1 MDNFQLL
8 QPASERSCCVGRMER
23 SSNLQEGLADHP
35 SDSKWQ
41 NMPGPSTL
49 SQHHRTSPASYQYN
63 FQSLLGRVHRPL
75 FLSCRAPWCSEQG
88 PQHPVASTLRH
99 ASHQAFRKVKSS
111 AWAAAATGVS
121 STAAAATGVTAAP
134 SCVHLFP
141 GSGPVTSVV
150 VTPLASLAS
159 RGLGRRELLIDPV

>member
-1 MDNFQLL
+1 MDHFQLL
-8 QPASERSCCVGRMER
+8 QPASERSCCVRRMER

-49 SQHHRTSPASYQYN
+49 SQHYELRQRHTSITSSHCWEGYTGRFFSPLSG
-63 FQSLLGRVHRPL
+63 SLVLRARSTT
-75 FLSCRAPWCSEQG
+75 SCREHSAPRESPSIRG
-88 PQHPVASTLRH
+88 SKT
-99 ASHQAFRKVKSS
+99 SS

-150 VTPLASLAS
+150 VTPLASLA
-159 RGLGRRELLIDPV
+159 GLGRRELLIDPV

>member
-1 MDNFQLL
+1 MDHFQLL
-8 QPASERSCCVGRMER
+8 QPASERSCCAGRMER

-41 NMPGPSTL
+41 NMPGPSAL
-49 SQHHRTSPASYQYN
+49 SQHHRTSPAPYQYN

-99 ASHQAFRKVKSS
+99 ASHQAFLKVKSS
-111 AWAAAATGVS
+111 AWAAAVTGDC
-121 STAAAATGVTAAP
+121 STAAAATGVTAAALLCSP
-134 SCVHLFP
+134 FP
-141 GSGPVTSVV
+141 GERPGDVGSRH
-150 VTPLASLAS
+150 TPSLVS
-159 RGLGRRELLIDPV
+159 